1 MTRRGMAVVL
11 AVAAVAVGVPFAG
24 RPAAAAAVPLVGGG
38 ESWEKLLIDKLQTDG
53 ESAIAP
59 FVPEYNGV
67 GSVPA
72 RQAVIAGTA
81 DYAVSEVPPTA
92 DEQAQAK
99 AKGRDL
105 AVIPYVAGGM
115 AFPFRI
121 GLTNGTD
128 LGSLQLTVPTLAKLF
143 TSTIREWRDPQ
154 IAVDNGAPVQTPP
167 NPPLNIVVRRDSNS
181 STAALIAL
189 FLSDAEARTTW
200 NAYAAQFGIAPDTL
214 IESYVDTKDSQQ
226 PTITGG
232 CAEVVRTV
240 ARLDPVTRQPDPSF
254 PAESLGYC
262 SSSWTLSIPSL
273 RNVSVKNSAGQ
284 FVQPTSAAI
293 AKQFVG
299 ATIDPATNVVK
310 LPYGV
315 TDPGAY
321 PVPVVSYLV
330 VPVKGL
336 AADKA
341 KALASFVRFTLTS
354 DIAKQDA
361 VDLGFAPANA
371 DWVTAGLKV
380 ATQLE
385 QVTTTTPSSTSTSST
400 APRSG
405 ATQTPRANSAS
416 NSSGAVAAAG
426 APAAS
431 LPNTGGRPRWP
442 MVAAGLGLFTVG
454 EAVRQRAVRRRRDAT
469 TR

>member
-1 MTRRGMAVVL
+1 MSRQALTAFL
-11 AVAAVAVGVPFAG
+11 VAAVVAVAVPLAG
-24 RPAAAAAVPLVGGG
+24 RPAAAATVTLVGGG
-38 ESWEKLLIDKLQTDG
+38 ESWEKLLIGKLQSDSEAT
-53 ESAIAP
+53 IAP
-59 FVPEYNGV
+59 VVPAYNDI

-72 RQAVIAGTA
+72 RKAVIDGTA

-105 AVIPYVAGGM
+105 AIVPYVAGGM

-121 GLTNGTD
+121 VLVDGTD

-143 TSTIREWRDPQ
+143 AGRIREWIDPQ
-154 IAVDNGAPVQTPP
+154 IAADNGSLVKPATPD
-167 NPPLNIVVRRDSNS
+167 LNVFVRRDSNS

-189 FLSDAEARTTW
+189 FLSDPEARTTW
-200 NAYAAQFGIAPDTL
+200 NTYAARFSVPADTL
-214 IESYVDTKDSQQ
+214 LESYVDTNDQRQ
-226 PTITGG
+226 PTITTG
-232 CAEVVRTV
+232 CVDIVRNV
-240 ARLDPVTRQPDPSF
+240 ALLLPGTQQTDPSRR
-254 PAESLGYC
+254 PENMGYC
-262 SSSWTLSIPSL
+262 SPSWTSTVPSL
-273 RNVSVKNSAGQ
+273 HNVAVKNPAGQ

-299 ATIDPATNVVK
+299 ATIDQATNVVK

-341 KALASFVRFTLTS
+341 KALGSFVRFTLTS
-354 DIAKQDA
+354 DVAKRDA
-361 VDLGFAPANA
+361 VDLGFAPPNP

-380 ATQLE
+380 ADQLD
-385 QVTTTTPSSTSTSST
+385 QLGKTTTSSSSTTSTT
-400 APRSG
+400 RRPG
-405 ATQTPRANSAS
+405 PNQTPLGSS
-416 NSSGAVAAAG
+416 GPNSSGAAASG
-426 APAAS
+426 GPAAS
-431 LPNTGGRPRWP
+431 LPNTGGKPRWP
-442 MVAAGLGLFTVG
+442 IVTAGLGLFTVG
-454 EAVRQRAVRRRRDAT
+454 EAVRQRSVRRRRGAP